1 MSSFMSAWAALL
13 GNEGGYTVDDGGPTN
28 WGITEAVARRNGYSG
43 DMKDLPRDVAMNIAQ
58 KEYWLPNHCDQF
70 SDEVAFQVLDAAY
83 NGGSPARWLQEAV
96 GVPVDGVIGPVT
108 IQAVNSANQDKVVM
122 RFLSYRL
129 TYLTSLSV
137 WSAYGKGW
145 SNRIAHNLLRAAS

>member
-1 MSSFMSAWAALL
+1 MSSFMSAWAALV

-43 DMKDLPRDVAMNIAQ
+43 DMRDLPRDVAMNIAQ

-137 WSAYGKGW
+137 WQTYGKGW

>member
-28 WGITEAVARRNGYSG
+28 WGITEAVARRNGYVG
-43 DMKDLPRDVAMNIAQ
+43 DMKDLPREVAMNIAQ

-137 WSAYGKGW
+137 WPTYGKGW

>member
-1 MSSFMSAWAALL
+1 MSSFMSAWAELL

-43 DMKDLPRDVAMNIAQ
+43 DMRDLPRDVAMNIAQ
-58 KEYWLPNHCDQF
+58 KEYWLLNHCDQF

-83 NGGSPARWLQEAV
+83 NGGSPARWLQKAV

-137 WSAYGKGW
+137 WQTYGKGW

>member
-43 DMKDLPRDVAMNIAQ
+43 DMRDLSRDVAMNIAQ

-70 SDEVAFQVLDAAY
+70 SDGVAFQVLDAAY

-137 WSAYGKGW
+137 WQTYGKGW